1 MCCIIAAKIQRCI
14 LLRIRSSPR
23 FHRRW
28 PMATAMSFA
37 MAPSKMGVSSKEVS
51 QVFHQILPK
60 QKLHCFHL
68 FFFIFFS
75 KTLLPEPPQLSTTP
89 LGIRR
94 GPKRRAKA
102 AIGPVRESKMM
113 VKGLRRYNVDNGDH
127 HRRHKLPKDPK
138 PFNFQQRI
146 LEPPSTK

>member
-1 MCCIIAAKIQRCI
+1 
-14 LLRIRSSPR
+14 
-23 FHRRW
+23 
-28 PMATAMSFA
+28 MANGHCNEFRHGTKQDGGQLQGGEPSLPPNFAQTKTSLFSF
-37 MAPSKMGVSSKEVS
+37 V
-51 QVFHQILPK
+51 
-60 QKLHCFHL
+60 